1 MERKAGKWVIK
12 SQQMEKD
19 SRLLT
24 MSEVVRTESA
34 HTFVLLFCLATA
46 VWHLAESNGK
56 NGKFTG
62 DAWCILGNRMASIL
76 DNCSVILK
84 IKI

>member
-24 MSEVVRTESA
+24 VSEVVRTESA
-34 HTFVLLFCLATA
+34 HTLVLLFCLATA

-56 NGKFTG
+56 NRESLQVMLDTYLATG
-62 DAWCILGNRMASIL
+62 WHLS
-76 DNCSVILK
+76 
-84 IKI
+84 